1 MMDVLSVLMSEEEA
15 GVFVA
20 LDYIRQHFFFFFS
33 VSSIGCKDNIFFV
46 SIFNSSSNS
55 SLMFVPCLAEVSM
68 YLHFH
73 ILCRGIIFDHIFLPI
88 WFSFVFSLL
97 PAKPRLSFLTLPAC
111 LNIINV
117 IIVMNKMV
125 SSCLPPHHTCCR
137 PASWGIP
144 LDHLSPD
151 ARSTKSIDDK
161 DFSVSI
167 VKHLEAFNSLE
178 NFTLMLKIQSRI
190 ACFLWLICKYQHKDG
205 LEKTF
210 KALRQPAVCQE

>member
-73 ILCRGIIFDHIFLPI
+73 ILWMGMTFDHIFLSNLVFICFFLVTCKASP
-88 WFSFVFSLL
+88 VFSDTSRLPEHYKRHHCHEQDGFFLPASSSHLL
-97 PAKPRLSFLTLPAC
+97 PTSIMGNPSR
-111 LNIINV
+111 
-117 IIVMNKMV
+117 
-125 SSCLPPHHTCCR
+125 PP
-137 PASWGIP
+137 
-144 LDHLSPD
+144 
-151 ARSTKSIDDK
+151 
-161 DFSVSI
+161 
-167 VKHLEAFNSLE
+167 
-178 NFTLMLKIQSRI
+178 FT
-190 ACFLWLICKYQHKDG
+190 
-205 LEKTF
+205 
-210 KALRQPAVCQE
+210 

>member
-1 MMDVLSVLMSEEEA
+1 M
-15 GVFVA
+15 FVA

-88 WFSFVFSLL
+88 WFSLVLSSL

-151 ARSTKSIDDK
+151 ARSTQSIDDK

-167 VKHLEAFNSLE
+167 VKYLEAFNSLA

-205 LEKTF
+205 LEKAF